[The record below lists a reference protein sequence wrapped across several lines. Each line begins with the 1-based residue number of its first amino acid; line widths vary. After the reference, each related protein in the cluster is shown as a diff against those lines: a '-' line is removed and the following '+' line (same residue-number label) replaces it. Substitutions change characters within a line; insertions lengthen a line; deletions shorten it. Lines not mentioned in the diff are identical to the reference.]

1 MSKIVN
7 RYQSLKY
14 MTYKNGLFYS
24 GGRPTYDVFSL
35 LETCYQEGLKEGMK
49 EEDNKQAISGF
60 MVLLGLA
67 LVLDYTLLLIYLF
80 GL

>member
-1 MSKIVN
+1 MSKIAN

-14 MTYKNGLFYS
+14 MTYKDGLFYS
-24 GGRPTYDVFSL
+24 RGRPTYDLVTI
-35 LETCYQEGLKEGMK
+35 LETRYQQGLEDGSKN
-49 EEDNKQAISGF
+49 EDNKQAIYGF
-60 MVLLGLA
+60 VALLGLA